1 MIGNRH
7 ILRII
12 EEKSAVPSMQEDAMD
27 NPPPEE
33 AIKFATFG
41 RRRVAPRVC
50 IADGKRHIRKFLGE
64 ALEELG
70 FITCECTQIGE
81 LSAVLDGQAPDLVI
95 VGLSTGGIE
104 AAGMLEAL
112 AARSFDGK
120 VLLLGPRD
128 SLMLAAVQELGEHRG
143 IAMLPTLATP
153 FDSRSLGN
161 SVAPLLPTGAPPS
174 PVIEAAEALS
184 EGWVEL
190 WYQPKFDT
198 RTLELCGAEALIR
211 VRHPTWGVIPAAY
224 FLPDKDDP
232 YLSILSELVIGR
244 VVEDWRSFIQHRAI
258 EISITLPMT
267 FIQDPKSLATLR
279 RQMPDHP
286 AFEGLIIE
294 IDAADVIS
302 NLDLAKAAAR
312 QLRFSN
318 IAISI
323 DDLGSEWRS
332 LVGLRD
338 FPFVEIKVDRQF
350 IAGCAEDRSKQMV
363 CRQILDL
370 ADGFGARTVAEGVET
385 RADFFTVRDM
395 GFDLVQCALFAKPM
409 TAQKFALTALRHSVA
424 MP

>member
-1 MIGNRH
+1 MGN
-7 ILRII
+7 
-12 EEKSAVPSMQEDAMD
+12 SPA
-27 NPPPEE
+27 EE

-41 RRRVAPRVC
+41 RRKVAPRVC

-70 FITCECTQIGE
+70 FITRECTQVGE

-95 VGLSTGGIE
+95 VGLSTGGID

-128 SLMLAAVQELGEHRG
+128 SLMLAAVQELGEQRG

-161 SVAPLLPTGAPPS
+161 SVATLLPAGALPS

-184 EGWVEL
+184 GGWVEL
-190 WYQPKFDT
+190 WYQPKFDAH
-198 RTLELCGAEALIR
+198 TLELCGAEALIR
-211 VRHPTWGVIPAAY
+211 AHHPTWGVIAPAH

-232 YLSILSELVIGR
+232 FLSILSEFVIVR
-244 VVEDWRSFIQHRAI
+244 AVEDWRNFIQHRAT
-258 EISITLPMT
+258 EISINLPIT
-267 FIQDPKSLATLR
+267 FFQDPKSLATLH

-286 AFEGLIIE
+286 AFQGLIIE

-323 DDLGSEWRS
+323 DDLGSEWPS
-332 LVGLRD
+332 LVGLED
-338 FPFVEIKVDRQF
+338 FPFVEIKVDPQF
-350 IAGCAEDRSKQMV
+350 IAGCANDRLKQKV

-370 ADGFGARTVAEGVET
+370 ADGFGARTVAEGVKT
-385 RADFFTVRDM
+385 QADFFTVRDM
-395 GFDLVQCALFAKPM
+395 GFDLVQCALLAKPM
-409 TAQKFALTALRHSVA
+409 TAQKFALTALRHPVA

>member
-1 MIGNRH
+1 MGN
-7 ILRII
+7 
-12 EEKSAVPSMQEDAMD
+12 S
-27 NPPPEE
+27 PPEE

-41 RRRVAPRVC
+41 RRKVAPRVC
-50 IADGKRHIRKFLGE
+50 IADGKRHIRKFLEE

-70 FITCECTQIGE
+70 FITRECTQVGE
-81 LSAVLDGQAPDLVI
+81 LSAVLDGHAPDLVI
-95 VGLSTGGIE
+95 VGLSPGGID

-128 SLMLAAVQELGEHRG
+128 SLMLAAVQELGEQRG

-161 SVAPLLPTGAPPS
+161 SVATLLPTEALPS

-184 EGWVEL
+184 GGWVEL

-198 RTLELCGAEALIR
+198 HTLAMCGAEALIR
-211 VRHPTWGVIPAAY
+211 VRHPTWGVIAPAY

-232 YLSILSELVIGR
+232 FLSILSEFVIGR
-244 VVEDWRSFIQHRAI
+244 AVEDWRNFIQHRAT
-258 EISITLPMT
+258 EISINLPIT
-267 FIQDPKSLATLR
+267 FFKDPKSLATLR

-286 AFEGLIIE
+286 AFQGLIIE

-323 DDLGSEWRS
+323 DDFGSEWPS
-332 LVGLRD
+332 LFGPQD

-350 IAGCAEDRSKQMV
+350 IAGCANDRLKQTV

-395 GFDLVQCALFAKPM
+395 GFDLVQCALLAKPM
-409 TAQKFALTALRHSVA
+409 TAQKFALTELRHSVA

>member
-1 MIGNRH
+1 
-7 ILRII
+7 
-12 EEKSAVPSMQEDAMD
+12 MQEDAMK
-27 NPPPEE
+27 NPLTKE
-33 AIKFATFG
+33 AIKLTTFG
-41 RRRVAPRVC
+41 RRKVAPRVC
-50 IADGKRHIRKFLGE
+50 IADGKRHIRKFLGQ

-70 FITCECTQIGE
+70 FITCECTQVGE

-95 VGLSTGGIE
+95 VGLSTGGIDP
-104 AAGMLEAL
+104 GVILEAL
-112 AARSFDGK
+112 ATRSFDGK

-128 SLMLAAVQELGEHRG
+128 SLMLAAVQELGDQRG

-161 SVAPLLPTGAPPS
+161 SVAALLPTEAPPS
-174 PVIEAAEALS
+174 PVIEAAEALR
-184 EGWVEL
+184 GDWVEL

-198 RTLELCGAEALIR
+198 HTLELCGAEALIR

-232 YLSILSELVIGR
+232 YLSILSEFVIGR
-244 VVEDWRSFIQHRAI
+244 AVEDWHNFIQHRAI
-258 EISITLPMT
+258 EISINLPMI
-267 FIQDPKSLATLR
+267 FFQDSKSVQTLR

-286 AFEGLIIE
+286 AFEGLIVE
-294 IDAADVIS
+294 ISAADIIS
-302 NLDLAKAAAR
+302 NLGLTKAAAR

-323 DDLGSEWRS
+323 DDLGSDWPS
-332 LVGLRD
+332 LVGLHD

-350 IAGCAEDRSKQMV
+350 IAGCANDRLKQTV

-385 RADFFTVRDM
+385 RADFFTVREM
-395 GFDLVQCALFAKPM
+395 GFDLVQGFLFAKPM
-409 TAQKFALTALRHSVA
+409 TAQKFALTTLRHPVS

>member
-1 MIGNRH
+1 M
-7 ILRII
+7 
-12 EEKSAVPSMQEDAMD
+12 K
-27 NPPPEE
+27 NPLTKE
-33 AIKFATFG
+33 AIKLTTFG
-41 RRRVAPRVC
+41 RRKVAPRVC
-50 IADGKRHIRKFLGE
+50 IADGKRHIRKFLGQ

-70 FITCECTQIGE
+70 FITCECTQVGE

-95 VGLSTGGIE
+95 VGLSTGGIDP
-104 AAGMLEAL
+104 GVILEAL
-112 AARSFDGK
+112 ATRSFDGK

-128 SLMLAAVQELGEHRG
+128 LLMLAAVQELGDQRG

-161 SVAPLLPTGAPPS
+161 SVAALLPTEAPPS
-174 PVIEAAEALS
+174 PVIEAAEALR
-184 EGWVEL
+184 GDWVEL

-198 RTLELCGAEALIR
+198 HTLELCGAEALIR

-232 YLSILSELVIGR
+232 YLSILSEFVIGR
-244 VVEDWRSFIQHRAI
+244 AVEDWHNFIQHRAI
-258 EISITLPMT
+258 EISINLPMI
-267 FIQDPKSLATLR
+267 FFQDSKSVQTLR

-286 AFEGLIIE
+286 AFEGLIVE
-294 IDAADVIS
+294 ISAADIIS
-302 NLDLAKAAAR
+302 NLGLTKAAAR

-323 DDLGSEWRS
+323 DDLGSDWPS
-332 LVGLRD
+332 LVGLHD

-350 IAGCAEDRSKQMV
+350 IAGCANDRLKQTV

-385 RADFFTVRDM
+385 RADFFTVREM
-395 GFDLVQCALFAKPM
+395 GFDLVQGFLFAKPM
-409 TAQKFALTALRHSVA
+409 TAQKFALTTLRHPVS

>member
-1 MIGNRH
+1 M
-7 ILRII
+7 
-12 EEKSAVPSMQEDAMD
+12 K
-27 NPPPEE
+27 NPLTKE
-33 AIKFATFG
+33 AIKLTTFG
-41 RRRVAPRVC
+41 RRKVAPRVC

-70 FITCECTQIGE
+70 FITCECTQVGE

-95 VGLSTGGIE
+95 VGLSTGGIDPSV
-104 AAGMLEAL
+104 MLEAL
-112 AARSFDGK
+112 ATRSFDGK

-128 SLMLAAVQELGEHRG
+128 SLMLAAVQELGDQRG

-161 SVAPLLPTGAPPS
+161 RVAALLPTEAPPS
-174 PVIEAAEALS
+174 PVIEAAEALR
-184 EGWVEL
+184 GDWVEL

-198 RTLELCGAEALIR
+198 HTLELCGAEALIR

-232 YLSILSELVIGR
+232 YLSILSEFVIGR
-244 VVEDWRSFIQHRAI
+244 AVEDWHNFIQHRAI
-258 EISITLPMT
+258 EISINLPMI
-267 FIQDPKSLATLR
+267 FFQDSKSVQTLR

-286 AFEGLIIE
+286 AFEGLIVE
-294 IDAADVIS
+294 ISAADIIS
-302 NLDLAKAAAR
+302 NLGLTKAAAR

-323 DDLGSEWRS
+323 DDLGSDWPS
-332 LVGLRD
+332 LVGLHD

-350 IAGCAEDRSKQMV
+350 IAGCANDRLKQTV

-385 RADFFTVRDM
+385 RADFFTVREM
-395 GFDLVQCALFAKPM
+395 GFDLVQGFLFAKPM
-409 TAQKFALTALRHSVA
+409 TAQKFALTTLRHPVS